1 MAPMQRQGPGRRTW
15 LILSVCL
22 TLLMVSYTYGDNTVI
37 TLHGMN
43 VWSALRDGELLH
55 FYQYNDG
62 VAPPNEEFHSVPII
76 YGFLTFL
83 FIAIWNLPLWLL
95 QEFAGVNVFTSV
107 LCLAWMKVINVLFM
121 LGTAWLVQRI
131 SLHLAPTSRWVP
143 WSGFFFLTS
152 GFLVAAVFVM
162 VQFDIIYMFFA
173 MLGLYFVVHDRR
185 KAFVVAFAVAVAI
198 KWFPLFVFLPVLL
211 LVEKRISRILLCLV
225 GALSVAFAFKIP
237 FLFSE
242 NPSAEV
248 GSELIRHMV
257 LTNRLPLGLEG
268 VPTFAVLFGLV
279 CIASFVHRP
288 ADPPALNRAVIYAG
302 FAGVA
307 SFFVAAPAFPYW
319 FALMCPFIAIL
330 WATHPGLSKV
340 TLLIETGL
348 VAALIVQHQVHF
360 YWTYDLDVVSPMLLP
375 RLFEPVDSLAQQVT
389 PTSLYTRLGLVP
401 YISML
406 GAVFTAG
413 MVALLVLF
421 CPRAEGAVDDPAA
434 GDDHHVKALIYGRGA
449 VMMALMLVPAA
460 AYFYSLLVRG
470 TTT

>member
-55 FYQYNDG
+55 FYQYNEG
-62 VAPPNEEFHSVPII
+62 VSPPSEEFRPVPII

-83 FIAIWNLPLWLL
+83 IIAVWNLPLWLL
-95 QEFAGVNVFTSV
+95 QEFAGINVFTSLPTLV
-107 LCLAWMKVINVLFM
+107 WMKSMNVLFM

-131 SLHLAPTSRWVP
+131 SLRLAPTSRWVP

-162 VQFDIIYMFFA
+162 GQFDIIHVFFVV
-173 MLGLYFVVHDRR
+173 LGLHFLIHGRR
-185 KAFVVAFAVAVAI
+185 RAFVVAFAVAVAI

-211 LVEKRISRILLCLV
+211 LVEKRISRILVSLAV
-225 GALSVAFAFKIP
+225 AVSVAFAFKLP

-248 GSELIRHMV
+248 GSELIRQMV
-257 LTNRLPLGLEG
+257 LSNRLPLGLEG
-268 VPTFAVLFGLV
+268 VPVFPVLFALV
-279 CIASFVHRP
+279 CIGCFLHRP
-288 ADPPALNRAVIYAG
+288 VDTAALNRAVVYAG

-307 SFFVAAPAFPYW
+307 TFFVSAPAFPYW
-319 FALMCPFIAIL
+319 FALLCPFVAIL
-330 WATHPGLSKV
+330 WATHPGLAKV
-340 TLLIETGL
+340 TLMIETGM
-348 VAALIVQHQVHF
+348 VAALIIQHQVHF
-360 YWTYDLDVVSPMLLP
+360 YWTYDLSVVSPMLLP
-375 RLFEPVDSLAQQVT
+375 RIFDPVDSLVQQVT
-389 PTSLYTRLGLVP
+389 PTSLYSRLGLIP
-401 YISML
+401 YLSML

-413 MVALLVLF
+413 MAALLVLF
-421 CPRAEGAVDDPAA
+421 RPHGEGVVDQRPAHD
-434 GDDHHVKALIYGRGA
+434 DDHVEALIYGRGV
-449 VMMALMLVPAA
+449 VMLALMLVPAA
-460 AYFYSLLVRG
+460 AYFYSLLVHG